1 MLEKGALADKC
12 SFFNILKGFFRQTER
27 RLLICREL
35 TTGDQMVVKPDLSAC
50 QQSTLLCAVSITL
63 NWRLFSGS
71 QIISSNLLLPL
82 KDVDLLLLPVFA
94 LISNL

>member
-1 MLEKGALADKC
+1 MPEKVALADKC
-12 SFFNILKGFFRQTER
+12 PLFNILKVFFRQTER

-50 QQSTLLCAVSITL
+50 QQSTLLCAVSIAL

-82 KDVDLLLLPVFA
+82 KDVDLLPVFA
-94 LISNL
+94 FISNL